1 MKSKEAKPYSSF
13 GGWMALATCFVAL
26 VLGFVALK
34 SLGSVL
40 KPLAFAWVLMLIL
53 APLVKAIVKWLRLP
67 ETLAILLAM
76 AAAIFAFFEVGVFV
90 NSLVSSFV
98 PKYGEYAERLQA
110 LLKHFYA
117 SLHPQAV
124 AMLREFDWQGGLSKQ
139 VLSLSGM
146 VISASSTAAIVL
158 IITAFLLIERRDFA
172 VKAAGAFGGDA
183 GRFLGVTGTI
193 STQVSRYLI
202 MQCVISAATGVATW
216 LALWAIG
223 VDFAVT
229 WGFLAFILNFIPTI
243 GSIVAS
249 IPPLLIALVQHAP
262 GSYIPFFEALAA
274 ILAIQMI
281 IGNVISPRV
290 MGNRLNLSP
299 VVILVSLL
307 FWHWLWG
314 VPGALL
320 ATPVTAAIKIVCDN
334 LEPLKPLGVLLG
346 SGRPLRR
353 ASRLQAAES
362 ESEP

>member
-1 MKSKEAKPYSSF
+1 MMKKDDNRVFAFPW
-13 GGWMALATCFVAL
+13 GGWTAAAAGIVAL
-26 VLGFVALK
+26 VASFAALK
-34 SLGSVL
+34 ALGSVL
-40 KPLAFAWVLMLIL
+40 KPLVFAWVLMLVL
-53 APLVKAIVKWLRLP
+53 APLVKVLVKRLRIP
-67 ETLAILLAM
+67 ETLAILVAM
-76 AAAIFAFFEVGVFV
+76 AFAIFLFFELGGFV

-98 PKYGEYAERLQA
+98 PKYGEYAEKLQA
-110 LLKHFYA
+110 LLKHFY
-117 SLHPQAV
+117 SMLPSKAV
-124 AMLREFDWQGGLSKQ
+124 SMLNEMDWLGGVSKK

-146 VISASSTAAIVL
+146 AISASSTAAIVL

-172 VKAAGAFGGDA
+172 VKVVGAFDSPH
-183 GRFLGVTGTI
+183 RILDIVGTI

-202 MQCVISAATGVATW
+202 LQCAISAATGVAVW

-223 VDFAVT
+223 IDFAVT

-243 GSIVAS
+243 GSIIAS

-262 GSYIPFFEALAA
+262 GSYVPFFEALAA
-274 ILAIQMI
+274 ILAIQTL

-307 FWHWLWG
+307 FWNWLWG

-320 ATPVTAAIKIVCDN
+320 ATPVTAAIKIICDN
-334 LEPLKPLGVLLG
+334 IGPLRPVGVLLG

-353 ASRLQAAES
+353 EMRRGNGD
-362 ESEP
+362 

>member
-1 MKSKEAKPYSSF
+1 MKNKEAKPYSPFS
-13 GGWMALATCFVAL
+13 GWTALATCFMAL
-26 VLGFVALK
+26 VLAFVALK
-34 SLGSVL
+34 SLGTVL
-40 KPLAFAWVLMLIL
+40 KPLAFAWVLTLIL
-53 APLVKAIVKWLRLP
+53 APMVKAIVKWLRLP
-67 ETLAILLAM
+67 ETLAILIAM
-76 AAAIFAFFEVGVFV
+76 AIAIFAFFEVGVFV

-98 PKYGEYAERLQA
+98 PKYAEYAEKLQA
-110 LLKHFYA
+110 LLKHFYD

-124 AMLREFDWQGGLSKQ
+124 AMLREFDWQAGLSKQ
-139 VLSLSGM
+139 VLSLSGI
-146 VISASSTAAIVL
+146 VISASSTTAIVL
-158 IITAFLLIERRDFA
+158 IITAFMLIEHRDFSL
-172 VKAAGAFGGDA
+172 KAEGAFGGDS
-183 GRFLGVTGTI
+183 GRVLDVVGSI

-202 MQCVISAATGVATW
+202 LQCVISAATGIVTW

-223 VDFAVT
+223 VDFAAT

-243 GSIVAS
+243 GSILAA

-262 GSYIPFFEALAA
+262 ESYIPFFEALVA

-281 IGNVISPRV
+281 IGNVISPRL
-290 MGNRLNLSP
+290 MGSRLNLSP

-353 ASRLQAAES
+353 AGRQE
-362 ESEP
+362 E